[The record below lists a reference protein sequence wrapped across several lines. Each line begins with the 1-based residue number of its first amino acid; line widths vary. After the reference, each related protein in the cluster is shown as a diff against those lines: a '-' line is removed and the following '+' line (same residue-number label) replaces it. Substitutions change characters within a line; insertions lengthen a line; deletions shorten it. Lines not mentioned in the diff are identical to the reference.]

1 MDKKQIATFI
11 KKRRKQLELTQ
22 QELAQMSNISTR
34 KLSDIE
40 TANGATTI
48 DTLNKVCDILGL
60 EVVLKIKGVDL

>member
-1 MDKKQIATFI
+1 MDKKKIATFI

-22 QELAQMSNISTR
+22 QELAVMSNISTR